1 MTPTI
6 LALTAILLA
15 AEPPTSPSDIDT
27 KPMRKPHPL
36 APSLPQLTDEE
47 ENKLDDT
54 INRFIKADAGQAKTE
69 DAKQAGAT
77 STPSAPRRFRR
88 SSAVL
93 TAPPNSITAAQRS

>member
-36 APSLPQLTDEE
+36 APSLNQLTAEE
-47 ENKLDDT
+47 EDKLDDV

-69 DAKQAGAT
+69 DAKQARRDFDALGPEAIPAAPAR
-77 STPSAPRRFRR
+77 SQPRRPTR
-88 SSAVL
+88 S
-93 TAPPNSITAAQRS
+93 